1 MLILTN
7 GLTDVVDEGFLKVAN
22 SLVKRLK
29 RAGQNVEIVSYERQ
43 SALTDT
49 FIYANKFMSNKCVR
63 QACKR
68 HGDVLYIPF
77 PAKKWAMALRV
88 YILSKFSKKL
98 RVVLVLKTPMG
109 GLSKLLLKRSKAE
122 IVVFSQEAA
131 EFYGAVVGA
140 NKVTYLKTGVDT
152 QKFTP
157 VSQEQAAE
165 QKIKYG
171 LAPDKKV
178 VLHVGHLKEGR
189 NIRQLTK
196 ISDEYQILLV
206 TSTLTKDQADEDL
219 RKDLLARGNIR
230 IIDDYIPHIQE
241 LYQLAD
247 VYFFPVVENGNC
259 IDVPLSCLE
268 AAACG
273 RCVVTTAYGEMKAF
287 SGREGFIFI
296 DSFDEERLNEL
307 ISRGMLLGS
316 TDIRESVLEY
326 DWNCAISAL
335 NEGFM

>member
-1 MLILTN
+1 M
-7 GLTDVVDEGFLKVAN
+7 DEGFLKVAN

-29 RAGQNVEIVSYERQ
+29 EAGQSMEIVSYERQ

-49 FIYANKFMSNKCVR
+49 FIHANKFMSNKCVR
-63 QACKR
+63 EACKR

-88 YILSKFSKKL
+88 YILSKFSKRL

-109 GLSKLLLKRSKAE
+109 ALSKLLLKRSKAE
-122 IVVFSQEAA
+122 IIVFSYEAA
-131 EFYGAVVGA
+131 GFYRGIVGT
-140 NKVTYLKTGVDT
+140 NNVTYLKTGVDT
-152 QKFTP
+152 QRFTP

-165 QKIKYG
+165 QKVKYG
-171 LAPDKKV
+171 LDPDKKV

-189 NIRQLTK
+189 NIRQLIK
-196 ISDEYQILLV
+196 ISDEYQVLLV
-206 TSTLTKDQADEDL
+206 ASTLTKDQADENL

-247 VYFFPVVENGNC
+247 VYFFPVVESGNC

-273 RCVVTTAYGEMKAF
+273 KSVVTTAYGEMKAF
-287 SGREGFIFI
+287 SGREGFVFI
-296 DSFDEERLNEL
+296 DSFDEKRLNEL
-307 ISRGMLLGS
+307 VRRSMLLGN
-316 TDIRESVLEY
+316 TDIRKSVLEY
-326 DWNCAISAL
+326 DWKCAISAL
-335 NEGFM
+335 NEGAG